1 VTALASSA
9 ATARLPTPGQLARL
23 GTVLCL
29 YPAGA
34 GGELGGWSRAVCAEA
49 AVPLHG
55 DGLEDCIAFR
65 DTGGG
70 CCWKL
75 YLLPDSDFLAWER
88 LVARLPLRADADTG
102 PALGIGE
109 HLLQRLVGR
118 RHSGNWHAS
127 VLRLRALGVPGA
139 SPPGALAA
147 VLAPVSPAGAAA
159 ARAIARRANA
169 DASAL
174 VDDCCCLRAARA
186 SPGGRGRPDAAAAIE
201 LRPPPAPRSQ
211 ALRPDPSRFDSSRPR
226 THA

>member
-55 DGLEDCIAFR
+55 DGPEDCIAFR

-88 LVARLPLRADADTG
+88 LVARLPVQADAGTG
-102 PALGIGE
+102 PAPGIGE
-109 HLLQRLVGR
+109 RLLQRLVGR
-118 RHSGNWHAS
+118 RRSGHWQAS
-127 VLRLRALGVPGA
+127 VLRLGALALPGA
-139 SPPGALAA
+139 SSPGALAA
-147 VLAPVSPAGAAA
+147 VLAPVSPTGAAA
-159 ARAIARRANA
+159 ARAIARRADA

-186 SPGGRGRPDAAAAIE
+186 AADGMGRPEAAGAIA
-201 LRPPPAPRSQ
+201 LRPPAAPRRQ
-211 ALRPDPSRFDSSRPR
+211 ALRRDPTRSDSSRPR